1 MTRTAPNHRFRRAA
15 TALPLALTVL
25 AAAPGPLPAAAER
38 PAPGAS
44 HPRHLI
50 YLHGKIVQ
58 TEQSA
63 RPRHPE
69 FGFYELEKIRQTF
82 RDRGFVVASEIRPKS
97 ASVGESADRVVEQ
110 VRRLLASGVPADH
123 VTVVGASMGAYI
135 TLLSSARLQNPEL
148 RFVVL
153 GTCLSANVPHLLEEE
168 GKPPSGHLLAIREA
182 SDTASEPC
190 PAWEAGAGSPSTLTA
205 REIVLDTGLDHGFLY
220 RPLPEWVEPAAAW
233 AGGPGR

>member
-1 MTRTAPNHRFRRAA
+1 MHLRAGLLLALVLIALA
-15 TALPLALTVL
+15 TPLA
-25 AAAPGPLPAAAER
+25 ASAET

-44 HPRHLI
+44 HPRHVI

-69 FGFYELEKIRQTF
+69 FGFYELDKIRQAF
-82 RDRGFVVASEIRPKS
+82 QDRGFVVTSEIRPKA
-97 ASVGESADRVVEQ
+97 ASVGESAERVVEQ

-123 VTVVGASMGAYI
+123 VTVVGASMGASI
-135 TLLSSARLQNPEL
+135 AFLASVRLENPEL

-153 GTCLSANVPHLLEEE
+153 GACLSANVSHLLAEE
-168 GKPPSGHLLAIREA
+168 GKKPSGHLLAIREA
-182 SDTASEPC
+182 SDTAGPPC
-190 PAWEAGAGSPSTLTA
+190 PTWKPDAGSPSTLVA

-220 RPLPEWVEPAAAW
+220 RPLPEWVEPAVEW
-233 AGGPGR
+233 AGGRGEPGR